1 VILTFIVAIYKG
13 IINKIM
19 SCSKSTCMAMVA
31 IFDWWIHINNI
42 IWKRTIKRTLLP
54 GLARFAFGS
63 SVSDNMTI
71 DNYEW

>member
-42 IWKRTIKRTLLP
+42 I
-54 GLARFAFGS
+54 
-63 SVSDNMTI
+63 
-71 DNYEW
+71 